1 MVEFYGGYQV
11 YSDSGVDLT
20 LLKARLA
27 LTVTERWEDNARAL
41 EFVEAL
47 RKAKHVERAADPSAA
62 AGQPG

>member
-27 LTVTERWEDNARAL
+27 LTVTERWEDNSRAL

-47 RKAKHVERAADPSAA
+47 RKAKHVERAADFSAA
-62 AGQPG
+62 AGQLG